1 MYSHTKGVAQKR
13 KPFSIL
19 GMVSTMRE
27 PNLKGNN
34 VDSDSEEPDE
44 DDDSLAR
51 KWEIKAD
58 EIKVNYNDSTS
69 KLGSGAFG
77 VVYKV
82 HRFLG

>member
-1 MYSHTKGVAQKR
+1 
-13 KPFSIL
+13 
-19 GMVSTMRE
+19 MVSTMRE

-34 VDSDSEEPDE
+34 LDSDSEVDAN
-44 DDDSLAR
+44 DDSLAR

-82 HRFLG
+82 HRFFGLNFNLKKDSRAF

>member
-1 MYSHTKGVAQKR
+1 MTT
-13 KPFSIL
+13 PWP
-19 GMVSTMRE
+19 E
-27 PNLKGNN
+27 
-34 VDSDSEEPDE
+34 
-44 DDDSLAR
+44 